1 MPFGIFPASGIAQRK
16 AYAQME
22 LVWIEFDRLEAPI
35 VLPGFLAR
43 WTAQRVRLGL
53 STRLAFGKQYT
64 DDVCVVVL
72 GVARMIR
79 FIRAWHTVIS
89 SFNIMMAPPKK
100 RQLGCAVTWL
110 GAILAPAT
118 GAVTTPMSK
127 RLRAIEMLRLLLA
140 EKLTLGQLAKLNGL
154 LEHLCDVFCLPRSA
168 MFHMYEPM
176 QTSVVLH
183 PDFEFV
189 PSKHLVKQTAS

>member
-1 MPFGIFPASGIAQRK
+1 MPFGIFPASGIAQQK

-35 VLPGFLAR
+35 VLSSFLAR

-53 STRLAFGKQYT
+53 STRFAFGKQYT
-64 DDVCVVVL
+64 DDVCVVIL

-79 FIRAWHTVIS
+79 FKRAWHAVIS

-100 RQLGCAVTWL
+100 RRLGCAATWL
-110 GAILAPAT
+110 GAIVAPAT
-118 GAVTTPMSK
+118 GAVTTPMSLLR

-140 EKLTLGQLAKLNGL
+140 KELTLGQLSNSMV
-154 LEHLCDVFCLPRSA
+154 CSNICV
-168 MFHMYEPM
+168 MF
-176 QTSVVLH
+176 
-183 PDFEFV
+183 FV
-189 PSKHLVKQTAS
+189 YQGRL

>member
-35 VLPGFLAR
+35 VLSGFLAR
-43 WTAQRVRLGL
+43 WTAQRLRLGL

-72 GVARMIR
+72 AIGVARMIR

-89 SFNIMMAPPKK
+89 SFNIMMAPPQKG
-100 RQLGCAVTWL
+100 QLGCAVTWL
-110 GAILAPAT
+110 RAILSPAT

-140 EKLTLGQLAKLNGL
+140 GKLTLGQLAKLN
-154 LEHLCDVFCLPRSA
+154 LCDVFCLPRSA
-168 MFHMYEPM
+168 MFHMHEPM
-176 QTSVVLH
+176 QTSVV
-183 PDFEFV
+183 
-189 PSKHLVKQTAS
+189 

>member
-1 MPFGIFPASGIAQRK
+1 MWASEQIMPFGIFPASGIAQRK

-35 VLPGFLAR
+35 VLSGFLAR
-43 WTAQRVRLGL
+43 WIAQRVRLGL
-53 STRLAFGKQYT
+53 STRLTFGKQYT

-79 FIRAWHTVIS
+79 FIKAWHTVIS

-127 RLRAIEMLRLLLA
+127 RLTPQADPTEMNGDYLVPA
-140 EKLTLGQLAKLNGL
+140 HFPKL
-154 LEHLCDVFCLPRSA
+154 VPRR
-168 MFHMYEPM
+168 
-176 QTSVVLH
+176 
-183 PDFEFV
+183 
-189 PSKHLVKQTAS
+189 KHTQGIP